1 MYSAGKDGDLRD
13 IWRRITGEIPLDKN
27 QESSGTAKIMTVF
40 GKEGVT
46 ENSIADITKEIS
58 IIGKHLQEHGAKKV
72 AIYLPNSVEFLAA
85 LFTGAFY
92 GYTPIL
98 IPYNQPHPTL
108 IELLIRTGADSLIA
122 AAGSIPLAN
131 VSKEVSNLRNV
142 IWTVE
147 KTSRHMDWN
156 EVPEGIGGKVDVSV
170 WHELVQDQKNG
181 TPELPQAA
189 GKASNVVFLWQEGVG
204 KSVEIVE
211 FTQQVWDQCLHF
223 LSYIILTKA
232 QNLSAATGALISAL
246 PGVQRFNSSDTLLP
260 ADAFTHSYSLCLT
273 LAVLFQHGTVIINS
287 VAGPGVDLSLA
298 SRSIAPTIAVISAE
312 TAAKLHSTTT
322 TSITSGLK
330 KLAHYLE
337 SRILASGRLPTA
349 SLLNRLN
356 APTRAPVGNTPGK
369 LRLLFISERA
379 GLNTPPLTSTD
390 LSDLRVYTGA
400 RVIYALTAA
409 KVAGAIAQSNVYDYR
424 TSITSGQKHSHFGVP
439 VSSVEVKLKDTP
451 THKTTDEQ
459 SVGELVVTG
468 PSVAG
473 GEASLGVNCMFTC
486 PQLKPTFY

>member
-1 MYSAGKDGDLRD
+1 V
-13 IWRRITGEIPLDKN
+13 
-27 QESSGTAKIMTVF
+27 SSLSLSCHTY
-40 GKEGVT
+40 
-46 ENSIADITKEIS
+46 
-58 IIGKHLQEHGAKKV
+58 KV
-72 AIYLPNSVEFLAA
+72 
-85 LFTGAFY
+85 
-92 GYTPIL
+92 
-98 IPYNQPHPTL
+98 
-108 IELLIRTGADSLIA
+108 
-122 AAGSIPLAN
+122 
-131 VSKEVSNLRNV
+131 
-142 IWTVE
+142 
-147 KTSRHMDWN
+147 
-156 EVPEGIGGKVDVSV
+156 
-170 WHELVQDQKNG
+170 
-181 TPELPQAA
+181 
-189 GKASNVVFLWQEGVG
+189 
-204 KSVEIVE
+204 
-211 FTQQVWDQCLHF
+211 
-223 LSYIILTKA
+223 
-232 QNLSAATGALISAL
+232 QNISAATGALISAL

-287 VAGPGVDLSLA
+287 VAGPGIDLSLA

-330 KLAHYLE
+330 KLAHYIE
-337 SRILASGRLPTA
+337 SKVLASGRLPTA

-409 KVAGAIAQSNVYDYR
+409 KVAGAVAQSNVYDYR

-468 PSVAG
+468 SSVAG
-473 GEASLGVNCMFTC
+473 GEAYLGVNCMFTC
-486 PQLKPTFY
+486 PPTAIDILLNVSRYLPRGSHFGLCLRPLSERVCSGGLFTYQILPWSLCLLSILDRAFDFDFDSIYSPALIELLHMITQDMTANISWLPRRSTAHARVVVGHRVPKVFDCNLSIL